1 MANQDIQAFYGEI
14 NQRDFARNFQ
24 FRLES
29 FPGLGAVAEDLIY
42 VESLS
47 LPGRAIH
54 NIPVPFMGLQFN
66 VPGTAH
72 YPGSDAWQVTFRCD
86 DTYKI
91 RAAFENETAR
101 IFNDQSSMGE
111 YKVPN
116 SSSNLVLN
124 LIDADFKVSRAYTF
138 IGCYIASMGDVSYDI
153 GDTGTIV
160 KIPVTLAYQYWRI
173 SNNGKAEASAL
184 PYGGGRVNLAQ

>member
-1 MANQDIQAFYGEI
+1 MEQNIVDFYNTI
-14 NQRDFARNFQ
+14 HAKDFARLFQ

-29 FPGLGAVAEDLIY
+29 FPGIAENQLIY

-72 YPGSDAWQVTFRCD
+72 YPGSDAWTVTFRCD
-86 DTYKI
+86 DTYNL
-91 RAAFENETAR
+91 RQAFEDETATT
-101 IFNDQSSMGE
+101 FNDMTSRGH
-111 YKVPN
+111 YKIPGPDKKMI
-116 SSSNLVLN
+116 LN
-124 LIDADFKVSRAYTF
+124 LIDHKFNRIRQYWF
-138 IGCYIASMGDVSYDI
+138 YGCYIVSMGDVSYDI
-153 GDTGTIV
+153 GDTGNIA

-173 SNNGKAEASAL
+173 GIGVSQLKE
-184 PYGGGRVNLAQ
+184 GGAAAAAATA